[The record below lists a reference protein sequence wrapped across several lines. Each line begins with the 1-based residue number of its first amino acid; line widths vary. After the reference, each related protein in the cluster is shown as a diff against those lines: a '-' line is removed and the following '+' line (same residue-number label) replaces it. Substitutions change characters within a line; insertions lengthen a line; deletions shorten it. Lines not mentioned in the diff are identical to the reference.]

1 MFTLTYKKRTMK
13 NIFKSTLFFVL
24 GLTILTSCS
33 KEDDYAIPPY
43 KPVFFSENFE
53 TITAGSGS
61 TEIPVAIDG
70 WINTNLTNTARS
82 WSGKVFSN
90 NKFAEF
96 SSFYSASNATDDVWL
111 ITDKLDFTTT
121 VNETLTF
128 TSINRFYVGAVLKVY
143 VSMDYDGTIPGI
155 TTATWTELNP
165 TIPTSAAQNDVM
177 IKSGQIDLSS
187 FEGDNVRIAFRYQG
201 KKSTG
206 ITTTYQLDNIK
217 VFENK

>member
-111 ITDKLDFTTT
+111 ITEKLDFTKT
-121 VNETLTF
+121 VEETLMF
-128 TSINRFYVGAVLKVY
+128 TSINRFNNGSVLKVY
-143 VSMDYDGTIPGI
+143 VSEDYDGTVPGI
-155 TTATWTELNP
+155 TTATWTEINP
-165 TIPTSAAQNDVM
+165 TLPTAAQNDISVA
-177 IKSGQIDLSS
+177 SGQMDLSA
-187 FEGDNVRIAFRYQG
+187 FDGDNVRIAFRYQG
-201 KKSTG
+201 SKASG
-206 ITTTYQLDNIK
+206 LTTTFQLDNIK
-217 VFENK
+217 LFENK